1 MREPGT
7 YHCFGERESEG
18 ERGRASESATENM
31 PCMINSNNPRHPN
44 PKPVRELQVSSDE
57 MITSWSGG
65 QRCLFSN

>member
-7 YHCFGERESEG
+7 YCFGERESR
-18 ERGRASESATENM
+18 ERATENM